1 MVKQYLQADYSL
13 QEALSDIKEHSLI
26 EGISNVIDLVN
37 KNKLV
42 AIVKTPPKSMFAR
55 VELESQLKP
64 IEKDNGLSFESLTV
78 LAEHEI
84 TINNQQIGFTTTPF
98 SSIKYFSDKDIV
110 AAGIFQHD
118 DKFYTGLKH
127 DDGSTELLKA
137 KEMSNI
143 EIHIEWMKL
152 EPDPAKPLVDYV
164 FTYAEIDDIRI
175 TSESLE
181 KLRPKVTSDSLS
193 RSPQV
198 IQHTNTTP
206 QYIKTTQNLDE
217 LLNRFHHHQAQEKL
231 PEINLELINEF
242 LSEGLKIYLKM
253 PGRMSSF
260 WSDELKKEP
269 ENDTAQRITHT
280 ANSSHATLGSVGY
293 DESES
298 RYYVNS
304 IKVDDEA
311 FELPDGFDIVTKEYL
326 NSLNTSL
333 RHNMEKTCFFAE
345 ITRDD
350 LKEFEQKLG
359 IYDHGV
365 KQELPQEAPIIAGMS
380 KAQPIP
386 RSIEDRSHYYQ
397 AVHFAI
403 SNGHETASQIYKF
416 LKDEYKR
423 FDIYDLEDEKE
434 FFRHITFKH
443 WTSEFILI
451 SKLGDGEDQKIT
463 KRAFYTAVTR
473 VKKEHKKK

>member
-37 KNKLV
+37 ENKLV

-55 VELESQLKP
+55 VEMERQLKP
-64 IEKDNGLSFESLTV
+64 IEQDNGQSIASLMV
-78 LAEHEI
+78 LEEREI
-84 TINNQQIGFTTTPF
+84 TVNKTQTGFTTTQF
-98 SSIKYFSDKDIV
+98 SFIDYASNNDLTVEGVLQFDQNY
-110 AAGIFQHD
+110 
-118 DKFYTGLKH
+118 YTSLSYENDLEKVMA
-127 DDGSTELLKA
+127 STEMNETESRIA
-137 KEMSNI
+137 
-143 EIHIEWMKL
+143 WMEC
-152 EPDPAKPLVDYV
+152 EPDPTKPITDIT

-181 KLRPKVTSDSLS
+181 KLRPKITSDSLS

-206 QYIKTTQNLDE
+206 QYIKTTQNFDE

-253 PGRMSSF
+253 PERMSSF

-269 ENDTAQRITHT
+269 ENYTAQKITQT

-311 FELPDGFDIVTKEYL
+311 FELPYGFDIVTKEYL

-345 ITRDD
+345 ITRDN

-359 IYDHGV
+359 IYDHGLKKIKPNPSENDLQDDQFKAAKGGATTRTKADTTTAV
-365 KQELPQEAPIIAGMS
+365 ELAIGSLGNQASNEDIYNWIKRRVEANSQDHPCFQLIEFEGDDIHPLSIKYQKSHVLLNNTKLMTKQRFQDVCS
-380 KAQPIP
+380 KA
-386 RSIEDRSHYYQ
+386 
-397 AVHFAI
+397 
-403 SNGHETASQIYKF
+403 
-416 LKDEYKR
+416 KR
-423 FDIYDLEDEKE
+423 GK
-434 FFRHITFKH
+434 
-443 WTSEFILI
+443 
-451 SKLGDGEDQKIT
+451 
-463 KRAFYTAVTR
+463 
-473 VKKEHKKK
+473 